1 MVAAAATPSSLFP
14 NPLQARF
21 PALPLRGVFVIH
33 LSYRQGVGG
42 TGRRSRPAMY
52 VWYGRMA
59 VRCLD
64 LLLER
69 ERQTEPSNIPGGVC
83 WLK

>member
-33 LSYRQGVGG
+33 LSYRQGGEG
-42 TGRRSRPAMY
+42 TGGQG
-52 VWYGRMA
+52 GRGGGA
-59 VRCLD
+59 SKGAGRGSTGQELAWGNGGQRQLHEQTQWW
-64 LLLER
+64 LL
-69 ERQTEPSNIPGGVC
+69 
-83 WLK
+83 